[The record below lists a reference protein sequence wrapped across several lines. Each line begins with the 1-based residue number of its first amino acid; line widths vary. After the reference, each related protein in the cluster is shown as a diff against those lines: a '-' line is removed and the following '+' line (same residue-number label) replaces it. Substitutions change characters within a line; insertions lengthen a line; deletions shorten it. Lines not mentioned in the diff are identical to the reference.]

1 MGWKKSICSIA
12 TSKAS
17 SGRCS
22 TAWSR
27 PQARSALT
35 GFSFPPTP
43 ENFTTI
49 AARGSWRVDG
59 RSSRTR
65 IRTRAIPSTACWPR
79 TGPASTCPP
88 YNLSPAKESDLNLP
102 AHYMA
107 PVFYAQ
113 HGEDRALLEFF
124 GGAPGFYVDV
134 GANDG
139 LSNSNTAAL
148 DQMGWRGILVEA
160 GPNLADICR
169 QARPGST
176 VVACPAA
183 DPTQRGSASAFP
195 RVSPGHDKT
204 TGLSTLVDSPAL
216 QRKAMQIGA
225 RIATITVPVRSL
237 DDILEK
243 HDAPSAFELL
253 SVDVEGAELE
263 VLRSCDLTRWR
274 PRIIIAED
282 NSVSGDVPV
291 GGYLRR
297 FGYHLACRTGVNDW
311 YVRLP
316 DLHRFAGRRL
326 RLALPHI
333 QLAVMRHTATLER
346 FFCGQ
351 PSGFFVQLG
360 SEIGADTG
368 RSEVLERDG
377 WQGLLVEMDEE
388 KVALARRTRS
398 RLQVV
403 RCAIAPEDRAAASR
417 AWLVPEFDWLG
428 FSPHT
433 RSIPH
438 ATTAPIGAVPSE
450 LSARPLGC
458 VLRGTGVVE
467 VFEFSGVAR

>member
-1 MGWKKSICSIA
+1 
-12 TSKAS
+12 
-17 SGRCS
+17 
-22 TAWSR
+22 
-27 PQARSALT
+27 
-35 GFSFPPTP
+35 
-43 ENFTTI
+43 
-49 AARGSWRVDG
+49 
-59 RSSRTR
+59 
-65 IRTRAIPSTACWPR
+65 
-79 TGPASTCPP
+79 
-88 YNLSPAKESDLNLP
+88 
-102 AHYMA
+102 MA
-107 PVFYAQ
+107 PVFHAQ

-124 GGAPGFYVDV
+124 GGVRGFYVDV

-160 GPNLADICR
+160 DPNLADICR

-176 VVACPAA
+176 VVACAAA
-183 DPTQRGSASAFP
+183 DPTQRGSESAFQ

-204 TGLSTLVDSPAL
+204 TGLSTLVDSSAL

-225 RIATITVPVRSL
+225 RISTITVPVRSL

-243 HDAPSAFELL
+243 HGAPNAFELL

-282 NSVSGDVPV
+282 NSVSGDGPV
-291 GGYLRR
+291 RRYLRR

-316 DLHRFAGRRL
+316 DLYRFAGRRL
-326 RLALPHI
+326 RLALLHI
-333 QLAVMRHTATLER
+333 RLAAERHTATLER

-360 SEIGADTG
+360 FEIGADTG
-368 RSEVLERDG
+368 RSGVLERDG

-388 KVALARRTRS
+388 KVALARRTRN

-403 RCAIAPEDRAAASR
+403 RYAIASEGVAAASR

-433 RSIPH
+433 RSIPQG
-438 ATTAPIGAVPSE
+438 TIAPTGAIPSE
-450 LSARPLGC
+450 LPARPLGC
-458 VLRGTGVVE
+458 VLREHGVPE
-467 VFEFSGVAR
+467 DFELLAIGPGFDAADVITSMDWQYFRPRLVLIDGRAPDQERALRLLESVGWRRAHWGAMCFWYVRRGDLAGFRRERILLAMRLFLWALKGYFH